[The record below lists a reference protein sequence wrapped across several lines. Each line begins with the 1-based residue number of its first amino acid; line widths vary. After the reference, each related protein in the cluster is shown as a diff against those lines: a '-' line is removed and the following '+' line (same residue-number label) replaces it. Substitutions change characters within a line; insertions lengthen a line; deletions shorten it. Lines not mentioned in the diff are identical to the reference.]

1 MHRDPFR
8 TRLFNAVVGV
18 IQQQSVYRLSLD
30 AAGAA
35 FWLVIAVFPA
45 MISVISIYGLVVPPS
60 KIADDFR
67 NLGGR
72 APNSLG
78 SVLGE
83 QAQQVAANTSTSLS
97 IGLVV
102 SIVIT
107 LWSVSSGSY
116 AMFRAIRQ
124 AYGLPPQSYLV
135 ARARAFAS
143 AFVGVIVLGVAVTVV
158 GFGIAWMDRQSS
170 SVRTWVT
177 ILVTLVMLVLL
188 AAGTAGAF
196 RYSIAAKTPRKSLWP
211 GAAIAALTIV
221 VMLFGVALF
230 GSYLTNYQAIYGA
243 LTGIIV
249 ALLAV
254 YTGMYVVLLC
264 AVFNEQW
271 EPLPRQ
277 AAPRSIAD
285 ELKLTEQDGNA
296 GAEDAQVGADEG
308 QTGADEGR
316 AEADRA

>member
-1 MHRDPFR
+1 
-8 TRLFNAVVGV
+8 
-18 IQQQSVYRLSLD
+18 
-30 AAGAA
+30 
-35 FWLVIAVFPA
+35 

-107 LWSVSSGSY
+107 LWSVSSGSLRDVPRHP
-116 AMFRAIRQ
+116 AGLRA
-124 AYGLPPQSYLV
+124 AAAELPGGAGAGLRLSV
-135 ARARAFAS
+135 RRGDRA
-143 AFVGVIVLGVAVTVV
+143 GVAVTVV

-211 GAAIAALTIV
+211 GAAIAAPP
-221 VMLFGVALF
+221 
-230 GSYLTNYQAIYGA
+230 S
-243 LTGIIV
+243 
-249 ALLAV
+249 
-254 YTGMYVVLLC
+254 
-264 AVFNEQW
+264 W
-271 EPLPRQ
+271 
-277 AAPRSIAD
+277 
-285 ELKLTEQDGNA
+285 
-296 GAEDAQVGADEG
+296 
-308 QTGADEGR
+308 
-316 AEADRA
+316 